1 MTRKE
6 YESKLN
12 GLLKQIQELEE
23 VPGKRSSEK
32 VRQLRTEVARI
43 KLENLNFSNALGWS

>member
-6 YESKLN
+6 YENQLN
-12 GLLKQIQELEE
+12 SLLEQIQELEK

-32 VRQLRTEVARI
+32 VRQLRTEVART
-43 KLENLNFSNALGWS
+43 KLENLKFSNVLR